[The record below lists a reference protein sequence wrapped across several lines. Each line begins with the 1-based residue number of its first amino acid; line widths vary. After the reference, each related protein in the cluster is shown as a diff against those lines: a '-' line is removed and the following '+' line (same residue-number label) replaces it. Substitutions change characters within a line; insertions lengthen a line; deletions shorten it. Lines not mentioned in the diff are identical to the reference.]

1 MAITGT
7 VLVRGTPRTV
17 SGKIDRLA
25 VTETEV
31 LIVDYKTDRP
41 GAASLHQVPNAYLVQ
56 LALYRALL
64 VSLYPARMVS
74 AAILFTESRQLIPLP
89 AEAMDR
95 VLADLAAE
103 AE

>member
-1 MAITGT
+1 M
-7 VLVRGTPRTV
+7 RGVSRTV

-25 VTETEV
+25 VTESEI

-41 GAASLHQVPNAYLVQ
+41 GAASFAEVPNAYLVQ

-64 VSLYPARMVS
+64 CSLYPAKTVS
-74 AAILFTESRQLIPLP
+74 AAVLFTESRRLIPLP
-89 AEAMDR
+89 TEAMDR
-95 VLADLAAE
+95 VLAELAAE